1 MGLGLG
7 EGRSLVAVR
16 NLVAAGRVLG
26 MGRHTHVV
34 EADSQDLADRMR
46 FVEGTLGAGVGCIR
60 VGGADSLV
68 VAVVVVEEERAHNL
82 AVADKGSSRE
92 TLDKV
97 PAGLDCILVEVNLQ
111 FRQ

>member
-1 MGLGLG
+1 MVVLGRCRLVGWVERRTGLGVG

-16 NLVAAGRVLG
+16 SLVAAGRVPG

-34 EADSQDLADRMR
+34 EADSQDSVDRMR

-68 VAVVVVEEERAHNL
+68 VAVVVGAEEDVRNL
-82 AVADKGSSRE
+82 AVEDKGSSR
-92 TLDKV
+92 
-97 PAGLDCILVEVNLQ
+97 
-111 FRQ
+111 